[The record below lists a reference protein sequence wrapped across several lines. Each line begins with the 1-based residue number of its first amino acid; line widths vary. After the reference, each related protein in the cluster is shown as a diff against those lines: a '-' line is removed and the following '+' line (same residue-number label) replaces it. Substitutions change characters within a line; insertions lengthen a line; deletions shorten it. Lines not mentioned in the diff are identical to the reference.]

1 MKIDGVFSGGGVKA
15 FAFLGA
21 LQALEEK
28 DIHFERVA
36 GTSAGALFATFIAA
50 GYNAK
55 EMKKIFLELPL
66 ASFLDQSSWSSFFPF
81 VKWLTLYHTMG
92 LYRGNYFEAWLQE
105 KLAEKGIRQF
115 SDLPTEKLK
124 IVAADLTSN
133 RVIIFPDDLKEY
145 YHIEPSYFNIAKAV
159 RSSISIPYFFRPS
172 KIINPLTRQKSY
184 IVDGMILSNF
194 PLWIFDRKQE
204 LRVRPILGMQ
214 LSDPKQYYHNTKI
227 TNAIDMLSAL
237 LGTMRKA
244 FDARYISENVAKDIL
259 FFPIDQ
265 VSATD
270 FNLSLEKKEEL
281 IDLGYRRTNQF
292 LKKWSK

>member
-21 LQALEEK
+21 LQALEEN
-28 DIHFERVA
+28 DIQFERVA

-55 EMKKIFLELPL
+55 EMKKIFLDLPL
-66 ASFLDQSSWSSFFPF
+66 ESFLDQSYWSSFFPF
-81 VKWLTLYHTMG
+81 VKWLTLYQTMG
-92 LYRGNYFEAWLQE
+92 LYRGNYFETWLQE
-105 KLAEKGIRQF
+105 KLKMKGIYKF
-115 SDLPTEKLK
+115 SDLPPEKLK
-124 IVAADLTSN
+124 IVAADLTFN
-133 RVIIFPDDLKEY
+133 RVIIFPDDLKKY
-145 YHIEPSYFNIAKAV
+145 YHIDKNYFRVAKAV

-194 PLWIFDRKQE
+194 PLWLFDREK
-204 LRVRPILGMQ
+204 LIRLRPILGMQ
-214 LSDPKQYYHNTKI
+214 LTDPKHYYYNSKI
-227 TNAIDMLSAL
+227 ANAIDMLSAL
-237 LGTMRKA
+237 IGTMRKA
-244 FDARYISENVAKDIL
+244 YDTRYIAENVAKDIL

-270 FNLSLEKKEEL
+270 FNLTIEQKKAL
-281 IDLGYRRTNQF
+281 IDLGYKRTLKF
-292 LKKWSK
+292 LSKWP